1 MRLVDHETTR
11 IVVRSLLIRFSCLFR
26 VTELFQ
32 DNLQALMITGVDP
45 VAAGWQLREISEK
58 TRGKAPELLEHLIE
72 VRSDLAN
79 ADPAIVGTILT
90 ILHTALLEQG
100 WEVVQN
106 LAVDDIQ
113 RLELSIPPRTTNR
126 FLLQQLYAIHQ
137 QDDALEQL
145 VESLMTAPPDKWVE
159 AAQVLS
165 PLMQRSQWSVEAL
178 FPTSL
183 ALLQH
188 VSLASPLLDLA
199 NYSFRQR
206 KLQQHPA
213 SEHVEMLR
221 TLLGEVVGRLG
232 RFEDDPRTFGTEVP
246 IVQARLAEAVA
257 LAVSLSDALAL
268 IGDLSSIGKLHQAME
283 LRHRRVQSEA
293 AGALARL
300 GDDQGKDRLIELLNE
315 PAARLRV
322 IQYAEELG
330 FGEEIDVKFRSPES
344 TSEAE
349 LALWL
354 SQPQQMGVPP
364 TNVEVLHSMRCLWPS
379 FNDPIDVSLVRFEY
393 NFGERSYSNVGITG
407 PVTFAMSSD
416 LSDLSLGDA
425 YAIYAGWHA
434 EHEEI
439 FTLTSEN
446 WNDLQREQLEQ
457 WEKHLER
464 CGLHNIDAVLIGRFL
479 DEMAGVFTAKRD
491 DRPVIVI
498 TDGLESIEY
507 VTGSGERA
515 MGPQDIF
522 NLYKGRKMLRTFNPD
537 RDFSGDGFE
546 STVDE

>member
-1 MRLVDHETTR
+1 MTA
-11 IVVRSLLIRFSCLFR
+11 LL
-26 VTELFQ
+26 Q
-32 DNLQALMITGVDP
+32 DNLHALLLAEVDP
-45 VAAGWQLREISEK
+45 VAAGWQLRELSEK
-58 TRGKAPELLEHLIE
+58 SRGNSHDLLQHLIE
-72 VRSDLAN
+72 ARSDLVN
-79 ADPAIVGTILT
+79 ADPAIVGTILS
-90 ILHTALLEQG
+90 ILHTAFLEQG
-100 WEVVQN
+100 WAVVQS

-113 RLELSIPPRTTNR
+113 QLESSIPPRTTNR

-137 QDDALEQL
+137 QDEALQQL
-145 VESLMTAPPDKWVE
+145 VESLTIAPPAKWVE

-165 PLMQRSQWSVEAL
+165 PLMQRPDWNVKAL
-178 FPTSL
+178 FPVSL
-183 ALLQH
+183 TLLQH
-188 VSLASPLLDLA
+188 ASLASPLLDLS
-199 NYSFRQR
+199 NYLFRQH
-206 KLQQHPA
+206 KLQHHPA
-213 SEHVEMLR
+213 SEYVEMLR
-221 TLLGEVVGRLG
+221 NLLGEVVGRLG
-232 RFEDDPRTFGTEVP
+232 QFEDDPRTFGSEVP

-257 LAVSLSDALAL
+257 LAVSLCDALAL

-330 FGEEIDVKFRSPES
+330 FGEEIDDKFRSQES

-364 TNVEVLHSMRCLWPS
+364 TSVEVLHSMRCLWPS
-379 FNDPIDVSLVRFEY
+379 FNDPIDISLVRFEY
-393 NFGERSYSNVGITG
+393 NFGEQSYSNVGITG

-416 LSDLSLGDA
+416 LTDLSFSDT

-434 EHEEI
+434 EHDEI

-457 WEKHLER
+457 WKKHLER
-464 CGLHNIDAVLIGRFL
+464 CGLHNIEAVLIGRFL
-479 DEMAGVFTAKRD
+479 DEMAGVFTATRD
-491 DRPVIVI
+491 NRPFIVI

-507 VTGSGERA
+507 VTGSGERC

-537 RDFSGDGFE
+537 RDFADGDLSSSVVE
-546 STVDE
+546 